1 MSDKGN
7 SRDGSA
13 CLGGI
18 TPIIPV
24 HILENRPFH
33 SGQGCF
39 SDILG
44 WQVCVCFSPFCTYTK
59 GSSESK
65 SVLVSNAHKK
75 PSMARPAMV
84 SGAFKNV
91 CKKPISF
98 TSTQRSTERSCWKVK
113 STRNTEFTATSGLQ
127 PRPQSS
133 FKKIALAPHDYAVN
147 FYLIWFI
154 NCKTIKINLCNA
166 MNFL

>member
-13 CLGGI
+13 CLEGI
-18 TPIIPV
+18 TPIISV

-44 WQVCVCFSPFCTYTK
+44 SQVCVCFSPFCTYTK

-65 SVLVSNAHKK
+65 SGLVSNAHKK

-84 SGAFKNV
+84 SGAFKYV
-91 CKKPISF
+91 RKKPISF

-166 MNFL
+166 LNFP